1 MGCESAL
8 DGLLLALMKVLC
20 CRDFFSSR
28 RISMAVISLESIDLC
43 RCGIC
48 FNSILLEEEL
58 RANGTFSKEVDIV
71 EDRAIIES
79 VARFS
84 SCSTRATGVK
94 VLVGCQGIDV
104 AVAQPFKVVDT

>member
-1 MGCESAL
+1 MFEKELKA
-8 DGLLLALMKVLC
+8 DETLA
-20 CRDFFSSR
+20 
-28 RISMAVISLESIDLC
+28 
-43 RCGIC
+43 
-48 FNSILLEEEL
+48 
-58 RANGTFSKEVDIV
+58 KEVDIV
-71 EDRAIIES
+71 ENRAIIES